1 MKTRLFTRKRALI
14 SSVAMLLVA
23 MVALGTATFAWF
35 TKSSSATAG
44 GVTVR
49 TVKASDLKIQNSK
62 SGWVDS
68 FSYGFDD
75 TLKPASSANGAD
87 WFTAEAKEKD
97 KYNAADVNA
106 TDISSKIDWAV
117 KTANSNGT
125 ATATNT
131 NGYVFKEQLNIKN
144 EGDAAINNVKIKFS
158 LAGAVAM
165 TTGRNYLRV
174 AVVPVSSRGADPT
187 ADDFNDGVYAGGNDT
202 AAAFTNIS
210 KATSTVT
217 ATSAAGTAEVS
228 VANKLTKNEEKFFN
242 IYVWFEGQDT
252 DCYDLNAGNY
262 INNLS
267 FSVVGEASE
276 A

>member
-35 TKSSSATAG
+35 TKSSSATAN
-44 GVTVR
+44 GVNVS

-68 FSYGFDD
+68 FSYGFTDV
-75 TLKPASSANGAD
+75 LKPASSADGVD
-87 WFTAEAKEKD
+87 WFTAEAKDKD
-97 KYNAADVNA
+97 NYAATDVDA
-106 TDISSKIDWAV
+106 TDISNKIDWAV
-117 KTANSNGT
+117 KTVNSNGT
-125 ATATNT
+125 ATSTNT
-131 NGYVFKEQLNIKN
+131 NGYVFKEQLNVKN
-144 EGDAAINNVKIKFS
+144 EGEAPINNVKIKFS

-165 TTGRNYLRV
+165 SEGKNYLRV
-174 AVVPVSSRGADPT
+174 AVVPVTTKGGDPT
-187 ADDFNDGVYAGGNDT
+187 ATIFNDGVYAAGADT
-202 AAAFTNIS
+202 AAAFTSVS
-210 KATSTVT
+210 KETATVT
-217 ATSAAGTAEVS
+217 ATAAGSSAEVS
-228 VANKLTKNEEKFFN
+228 VDSRLDKNEEKYFN
-242 IYVWFEGQDT
+242 IYVWFEGQDV

-267 FSVVGEASE
+267 FSVVGEASN